1 MPIENSVSVAAGST
15 VVDGYLTQ
23 FVAAPGD
30 TFILNGLSFV
40 VERQETSARLILADP
55 WPGEELTDQA
65 NWELVRTS
73 PYWQSTVT
81 VNSKI
86 TDLIQRLEAGLPFK
100 PDAVGTLEDRA
111 AYDEQ
116 EKGFTFLRIDTD
128 PFLLYVKQILRGW
141 RLDAGPGPARQGC
154 GRRGVPAGSGDVR
167 PAVPQDRRRG
177 LDCRDER
184 RSRCLRRS
192 YTVSHAEQSAQ
203 AAALSATASEEF
215 GRPVAPVGQCQCA
228 ERAGERR
235 QRDPGQGLRGCREA
249 VRDGERAERCSL

>member
-1 MPIENSVSVAAGST
+1 MPIENSVSVTAGST

-100 PDAVGTLEDRA
+100 PDAVGTLRIARPTTSRRKGSPSSAPTRTPSCSTSSTPQRMATGRLARPCA
-111 AYDEQ
+111 A
-116 EKGFTFLRIDTD
+116 RM
-128 PFLLYVKQILRGW
+128 
-141 RLDAGPGPARQGC
+141 
-154 GRRGVPAGSGDVR
+154 R
-167 PAVPQDRRRG
+167 PAWSSGWIR
-177 LDCRDER
+177 
-184 RSRCLRRS
+184 
-192 YTVSHAEQSAQ
+192 
-203 AAALSATASEEF
+203 
-215 GRPVAPVGQCQCA
+215 
-228 ERAGERR
+228 
-235 QRDPGQGLRGCREA
+235 
-249 VRDGERAERCSL
+249 